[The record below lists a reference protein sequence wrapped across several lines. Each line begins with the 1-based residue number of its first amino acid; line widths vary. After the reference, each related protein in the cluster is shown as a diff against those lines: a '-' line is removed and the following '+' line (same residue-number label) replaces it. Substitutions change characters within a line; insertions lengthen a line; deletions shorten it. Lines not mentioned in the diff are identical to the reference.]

1 MTAQSSHSVAD
12 AARNGISKPWLAV
25 LAVWLAVANVA
36 AQDAAST
43 PRFVAVEVHF
53 DSPEPVAAW
62 QFELA
67 DRAGAMRVVGIEGG
81 GHDAFPRAPY
91 YDREALARG
100 DAPRIVLADYSLA
113 EDEALPR
120 GRMHLATMHLMLD
133 GEPDFAL
140 RLIKATNAEGVPVTA
155 SIALGA
161 PDPQEIDP

>member
-1 MTAQSSHSVAD
+1 MTARNHHS
-12 AARNGISKPWLAV
+12 AARTPKGACRSWLAV
-25 LAVWLAVANVA
+25 LSVLLVTVDLN
-36 AQDAAST
+36 AQDALQA
-43 PRFVAVEVHF
+43 PRFVAVEVHLE
-53 DSPEPVAAW
+53 SPEPVAAW

-91 YDREALARG
+91 YDREVLARG

-120 GRMHLATMHLMLD
+120 GRMHLATMHLILD